1 MMSMTIKTILYI
13 ITVPFVIWALDSV
26 QINQIFKKNR
36 IIQARIFYLI
46 LTFSLSYLTVNFFY
60 DFFLYTKII

>member
-1 MMSMTIKTILYI
+1 MSMTIKTILYI